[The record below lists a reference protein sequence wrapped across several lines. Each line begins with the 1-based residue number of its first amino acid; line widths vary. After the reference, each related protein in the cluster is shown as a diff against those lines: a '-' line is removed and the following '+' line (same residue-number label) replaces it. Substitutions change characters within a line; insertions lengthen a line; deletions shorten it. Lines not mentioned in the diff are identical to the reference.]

1 MNSLKEY
8 GDLFERLDL
17 TELSV
22 KEGDFELTLKKKSV
36 VLAENAKVGVASEK
50 AAIENAVS
58 EEEPKA
64 QIPAGTEV
72 KAPLLGIFSGKIG
85 EKQPVKIGD
94 KVKKGDILCTI
105 EAMKMLN
112 EVEAPADGVITDI
125 SAKDGDL
132 VEYNQV
138 LFKIA

>member
-1 MNSLKEY
+1 MNSLKDY
-8 GDLFERLDL
+8 GDLFKDLDL

-22 KEGDFELTLKKKSV
+22 KDGDFELTLKKKNY
-36 VLAENAKVGVASEK
+36 VLSETVLPVNNQQT
-50 AAIENAVS
+50 AAPS
-58 EEEPKA
+58 EEKVPETIQETTP
-64 QIPAGTEV
+64 GTEV

-94 KVKKGDILCTI
+94 KVKKGDVLCTI